1 METLNRCLCFLFAS
15 ECLFYLSHSWFSFLR
30 IYVSP
35 DRPSWHQITSSKE
48 TGQNVWLPQDFKSIQ
63 PLRKPMSLRKAI
75 RFPFETSASL
85 KELQIK
91 QISSG
96 FHLIIVALNRW
107 IGIKEIFVILRQ
119 KLRKKSWFPQ
129 FMTIFNNVE
138 HFLLNLHAYYP
149 RVLFIFHWVTAFQM
163 TSVI

>member
-1 METLNRCLCFLFAS
+1 MFINPDWLTFNEFLFLKPDNQFHWVYWSKIAWWKCRQTHFGKQMVLRQKNS
-15 ECLFYLSHSWFSFLR
+15 QQMSLLSFCFSYECLFYLSHSWCSFLR

-63 PLRKPMSLRKAI
+63 LLRKPMSLRKAI

-96 FHLIIVALNRW
+96 FHLIKVALS
-107 IGIKEIFVILRQ
+107 K
-119 KLRKKSWFPQ
+119 
-129 FMTIFNNVE
+129 
-138 HFLLNLHAYYP
+138 
-149 RVLFIFHWVTAFQM
+149 
-163 TSVI
+163 